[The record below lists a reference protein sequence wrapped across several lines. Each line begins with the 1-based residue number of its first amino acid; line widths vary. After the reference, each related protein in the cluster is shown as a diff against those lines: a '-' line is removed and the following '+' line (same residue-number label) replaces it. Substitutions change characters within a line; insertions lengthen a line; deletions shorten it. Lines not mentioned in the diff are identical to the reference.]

1 MLMISF
7 SPTSSG
13 PLRAQ
18 RTHIHCPDPDAQET
32 VRPGVLLALDTIRRF
47 VLDSFACSSDLRLH
61 SIWLE
66 CCRRSVGWV
75 GAGHLR
81 LLLASIARVDCNMLT
96 TISTRI

>member
-1 MLMISF
+1 MIFF
-7 SPTSSG
+7 SPISSR
-13 PLRAQ
+13 PLCAQ
-18 RTHIHCPDPDAQET
+18 CTHIHCPDPDAQET
-32 VRPGVLLALDTIRRF
+32 VRLGVLLTLDTIRRF
-47 VLDSFACSSDLRLH
+47 VLDSLTCSSDLCLH
-61 SIWLE
+61 SFWLE